1 MKKSFR
7 LFCLF
12 MTALIAAAILVGCSV
27 SGNTYTFDSIKT
39 EGVSESTES
48 AEFYESLFKRDLTF
62 SDNGSYT
69 VGGNAAGYYK
79 MSGGNIYVSTT
90 GGDIDTSGAPQYV
103 LSGDKLIL
111 KKTFDDGVSVTVTF
125 KKI

>member
-48 AEFYESLFKRDLTF
+48 AEFYESLFKRDVTF
-62 SDNGSYT
+62 SDNGTYT

-79 MSGGNIYVSTT
+79 KSGGNIYV
-90 GGDIDTSGAPQYV
+90 GEYGDIDTSGAPQYV
-103 LSGDKLIL
+103 LSGDKLIY

-125 KKI
+125 KKV

>member
-1 MKKSFR
+1 
-7 LFCLF
+7 
-12 MTALIAAAILVGCSV
+12 
-27 SGNTYTFDSIKT
+27 
-39 EGVSESTES
+39 
-48 AEFYESLFKRDLTF
+48 
-62 SDNGSYT
+62 
-69 VGGNAAGYYK
+69 

-125 KKI
+125 KKIWKKYEKQKGFPRKENLFLSIIAV